1 MTTRPTLRLE
11 IDGRT
16 AHLLIDRAK
25 KRNAFDMAM
34 WQALPALLDEAE
46 AAEGVRLLILRAAE
60 GGPFCAGADI
70 KELLANKD
78 DSDWRAANQAAI
90 NRVQHRLARA
100 DLPTIAFVEGDCVGG
115 GCGLALACDLRFA
128 APDARFGI
136 TPAKLGLAYSLEDT
150 KRLVDAVGPGA
161 AKDILFSGRIVE
173 AEEAAAMG
181 LVDRMEDD
189 PLAAARAYAETLAAN
204 APGTLRTVKDFVRR
218 IRNGQARDDAETR
231 AAVLGALS
239 SADFREGYDAFLA
252 KRRPDFSGS

>member
-1 MTTRPTLRLE
+1 MSGEVRLSREGPVATVTLSQPVR
-11 IDGRT
+11 
-16 AHLLIDRAK
+16 
-25 KRNAFDMAM
+25 RNAISQAM
-34 WQALPALLDEAE
+34 WAAIPDVLAE
-46 AAEGVRLLILRAAE
+46 AASARVVILTGEGAHFA
-60 GGPFCAGADI
+60 AGADI
-70 KELLANKD
+70 SEFEETYADRQSAEAATDRLA
-78 DSDWRAANQAAI
+78 AAMSAVAACPVPVLAAI
-90 NRVQHRLARA
+90 RGA
-100 DLPTIAFVEGDCVGG
+100 CVGG

-189 PLAAARAYAETLAAN
+189 PLAAAQAYAETLAAN

-218 IRNGQARDDAETR
+218 IRNGQASDDAETR